1 MNLRKEFPLLLIV
14 ALPVIYL
21 GYIYP
26 SLAETVPLHWN
37 AQGEIDDWGPK
48 STLWLIPFI
57 LPFLMYILMSV
68 IPVIDP
74 KGKIKQMG
82 TKFYQLKFILIV
94 CMSALALY
102 IIYAAQTQTI
112 GSLKGIFLLIGA
124 LIAALGNYMPSLKPN
139 YFMGI
144 RTPWTLESE
153 VVWKKTHRLTGKIW
167 LVGGLVIM
175 VLALLVAQEH
185 LLAVLL
191 IITAIITII
200 PLIYSYV
207 LFKSEEKTRA

>member
-1 MNLRKEFPLLLIV
+1 
-14 ALPVIYL
+14 
-21 GYIYP
+21 
-26 SLAETVPLHWN
+26 
-37 AQGEIDDWGPK
+37 
-48 STLWLIPFI
+48 
-57 LPFLMYILMSV
+57 MSV

-102 IIYAAQTQTI
+102 IIYAVQTQSI

-139 YFMGI
+139 YFLGI

-153 VVWKKTHRLTGKIW
+153 VVWNKTHRLTGKIW

-207 LFKSEEKTRA
+207 LFKSEEEN